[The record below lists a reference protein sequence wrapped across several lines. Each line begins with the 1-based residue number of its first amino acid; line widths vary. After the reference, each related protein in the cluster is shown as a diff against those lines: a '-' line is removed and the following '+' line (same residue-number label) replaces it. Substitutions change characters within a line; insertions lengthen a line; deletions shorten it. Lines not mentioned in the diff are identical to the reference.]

1 MMQTIKRFFFFHHFV
16 IALGAIALCVQT
28 LLFYGNTSGNTP
40 LLLFMFFATLL
51 SYNTHFF
58 LAAQKSNA
66 TAQHRWFQQTRTFT
80 LLFNLAAAFLT
91 IWYWWQLKEI
101 RLFIGLSVFIN
112 ACYTAPLLLNNPI
125 RLPKLLTYLKSYFI
139 GFVWAWATVLLPVL
153 FLQHSFGLPEV
164 LLFINRLLLVAAATL
179 IFDYRDKL
187 QDFSSG
193 VYTPANK
200 MNDQQFSIFFNA
212 NVVLYAI
219 SVLFVSYS
227 FDQQLYLLQLLCSP
241 VLLVLFHLSKKQ
253 THEYYYL
260 GWVDGILILSPLLSL
275 FLLF

>member
-1 MMQTIKRFFFFHHFV
+1 MQTFKRLFFFHHFV
-16 IALGAIALCVQT
+16 IALGSIALCVQT
-28 LLFYGNTSGNTP
+28 LLLYSNTARSTP

-58 LAAQKSNA
+58 LAAEKSNA
-66 TAQHRWFQQTRTFT
+66 TAQHRWFQQTRIFT
-80 LLFNLAAAFLT
+80 MFFNLGAALVT

-101 RLFIGLSVFIN
+101 RLVIGLSVFIN
-112 ACYTAPLLLNNPI
+112 ACYTAPLLLNKPI

-164 LLFINRLLLVAAATL
+164 LLLINRLLLVAVATL

-187 QDFSSG
+187 QDFSFG

-200 MNDQQFSIFFNA
+200 MNEQQFSIFFNA
-212 NVVLYAI
+212 NVVLYAC
-219 SVLFVSYS
+219 SVLFVSYI
-227 FDQQLYLLQLLCSP
+227 FDKQLYLLQLLCCP
-241 VLLVLFHLSKKQ
+241 LLLVLFHLSKKQ